1 MLQLD
6 QSHPQPEKGL
16 DQSTVLSE
24 SILSTVRG
32 TLGDLRT
39 WNTKP
44 WLSGHLHSGVKRS
57 GISSSLAQAS
67 VLSEGGPSQKRIGFQ
82 MSHWTFM

>member
-24 SILSTVRG
+24 SILGTVRG
-32 TLGDLRT
+32 TLGDLRI

-44 WLSGHLHSGVKRS
+44 WLSGHLHSGVKR
-57 GISSSLAQAS
+57 
-67 VLSEGGPSQKRIGFQ
+67 
-82 MSHWTFM
+82 